1 MTEEIKKE
9 EREFKIPEEIVEE
22 DLKSGKYKQIATV
35 SAWAKWLFAYR
46 SCLQHLF
53 EFWVDKNIP
62 VIPIF
67 VLMIQIP

>member
-35 SAWAKWLFAYR
+35 SA
-46 SCLQHLF
+46 
-53 EFWVDKNIP
+53 
-62 VIPIF
+62 
-67 VLMIQIP
+67 